1 VAGFDICESSIVNA
15 KANAAANGLEC
26 CEYYCGKAE
35 DTLPKFLATLPAAS
49 SIIEASTPVAPAAD
63 AAATAASTVAATVP
77 TPLAPSSTA
86 ASSPIATIPALVA
99 VVDPP
104 RSGLHPNVL
113 KALRRCTRLDALV
126 YVSCNPVTLFADL
139 HKLTQSASSKSQG
152 AAFELEKV
160 VAVDMF
166 AHTEHV
172 EVVVALRRR
181 K

>member
-15 KANAAANGLEC
+15 KANAAVNGLEC

-35 DTLPKFLATLPAAS
+35 DTLPKFLATLPVSAA
-49 SIIEASTPVAPAAD
+49 IESAKVTVSVLPTTDPT
-63 AAATAASTVAATVP
+63 AAATATATTDGSAPASAAV
-77 TPLAPSSTA
+77 
-86 ASSPIATIPALVA
+86 SPPAVRIPALVA

-113 KALRRCTRLDALV
+113 KALRRCARVDALV

-139 HKLTQSASSKSQG
+139 HKLTQTAATSKSLG
-152 AAFELEKV
+152 VPFELEKV